1 MLLDG
6 LPIKQISFY
15 SGLSEEEIKSL

>member
-15 SGLSEEEIKSL
+15 SGLSEEEIKNL